1 MTMINQDANVL
12 TEQKAAADYQALT
25 AGAAILLRP
34 TAGVLI
40 LTDSDRSD
48 FLHRMTTNNINQL
61 RPGQAAVTVLTTPTA
76 RIEQVFT
83 VLCQPEELWLL
94 PAPAQTVALERHL
107 RGQIFFMDKVKV
119 RNGSE
124 TYKRLRIMGPRAT
137 DVLSEHGLPVATLEN
152 EGWLAQDGLV
162 VLKQE
167 HYDLPG
173 YEVIVQTTPQ
183 DDLLEQAFIKSL
195 QTAGAHLLTDESAYQ
210 VRRIT
215 LGIPLPGYELTNEYN
230 PLEAGIGWSCAENK
244 GCYTG
249 QEIIARQITYDKV
262 TKRLVGLRSQA
273 LLSPG
278 AELQAEGRTIGAV
291 TSVAAS
297 PAGQGPC
304 ALAIVRRPY
313 HEPATQLQV
322 GDQTATVV
330 TLPFG
335 ES

>member
-1 MTMINQDANVL
+1 MTIINQAANVL
-12 TEQKAAADYQALT
+12 TEHNAAADYRALT
-25 AGAAILLRP
+25 EGAALLLRP
-34 TAGVLI
+34 TAGVII

-61 RPGQAAVTVLTTPTA
+61 RPGQAAVTVLTNATA

-107 RGQIFFMDKVKV
+107 RSQIFFMDKVKV
-119 RNGSE
+119 RNASE
-124 TYKRLRIMGPRAT
+124 TYKRLRVMGPRAT
-137 DVLSEHGLPVATLEN
+137 DVLRQHGLPVATLEN
-152 EGWLAQDGLV
+152 DGWLAQDGLV

-183 DDLLEQAFIKSL
+183 DDLLEQAVIKGL
-195 QTAGAHLLTDESAYQ
+195 QAAGAHLLTDESAYQ
-210 VRRIT
+210 IRRIE
-215 LGIPLPGYELTNEYN
+215 LGTPLPGYELTNEYN
-230 PLEAGIGWSCAENK
+230 PLEAGLGWSCADNK

-273 LLSPG
+273 PLTPG
-278 AELQAEGRTIGAV
+278 AELQAEGRTVGVV

-297 PAGQGPC
+297 PATATPI

-313 HEPATQLQV
+313 HEPTSQLQV

-330 TLPFG
+330 ALPFV
-335 ES
+335 E